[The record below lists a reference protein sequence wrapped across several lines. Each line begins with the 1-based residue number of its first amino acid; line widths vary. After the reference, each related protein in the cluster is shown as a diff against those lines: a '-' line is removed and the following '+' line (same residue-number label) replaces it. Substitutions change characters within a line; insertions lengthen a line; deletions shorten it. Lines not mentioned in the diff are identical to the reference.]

1 MSAENG
7 KNYGKI
13 IVLNGPSSAGK
24 TTLSRNL
31 QKIWDRP
38 LYYLSYDSVDWYMA
52 PFGVTGRDYGGM
64 DTVRDFLAVMYE
76 SAAAICRSGRDVVID
91 NCLFDCED
99 IYEMSQEIL
108 KDCPV
113 TMVRIKLP
121 LEELERREIARGD
134 RTPGKA
140 RWQETHITPKEDSAY
155 DVIVDTSDD
164 SMECAEKIKAYFA

>member
-99 IYEMSQEIL
+99 ICALSAEIM

-113 TMVRIKLP
+113 TMVRVKLP

-140 RWQETHITPKEDSAY
+140 RWQEEHITPKEDSAY

-164 SMECAEKIKAYFA
+164 SMECAEKIRNFFE

>member
-1 MSAENG
+1 MAE
-7 KNYGKI
+7 YGRI

-31 QKIWDRP
+31 QKIWERP

-52 PFGVTGRDYGGM
+52 PFGVTGYKRDYGI
-64 DTVRDFLAVMYE
+64 DAVRDFLAVMYE

-91 NCLFDCED
+91 NCLFDCENL
-99 IYEMSQEIL
+99 YEMSQEIM

-113 TMVRIKLP
+113 TMVRVKLP
-121 LEELERREIARGD
+121 MDELERREIARGD

-155 DVIVDTSDD
+155 DVIVDTSRD
-164 SMECAEKIKAYFA
+164 SMECAETIKKYFE

>member
-1 MSAENG
+1 M

-52 PFGVTGRDYGGM
+52 PFGVTGRDYG
-64 DTVRDFLAVMYE
+64 VNPEQDFLTVMYE
-76 SAAAICRSGRDVVID
+76 SAAAISRSGRDVVID
-91 NCLFDCED
+91 NCLFDCEN
-99 IYEMSQEIL
+99 IAELSAEIM

-121 LEELERREIARGD
+121 LDELERREIARGD

-140 RWQETHITPKEDSAY
+140 RWQEEHITPKDDAAY
-155 DVIVDTSDD
+155 DVIVDTSRD
-164 SMECAEKIKAYFA
+164 SMECAETIKRHFE

>member
-1 MSAENG
+1 
-7 KNYGKI
+7 
-13 IVLNGPSSAGK
+13 
-24 TTLSRNL
+24 
-31 QKIWDRP
+31 
-38 LYYLSYDSVDWYMA
+38 
-52 PFGVTGRDYGGM
+52 
-64 DTVRDFLAVMYE
+64 MYE